1 MLVSESV
8 VTMQEVAIIR
18 LKERNSAIVAFY
30 LDKEA
35 GYGFWMHDNGVFQY
49 INYDNNA
56 QYWMQAVN
64 TRERFVQEAFKDKAA
79 IISWHYNYE
88 LRELT
93 FIDAE
98 QKVWK
103 LTADQN
109 LNFEEDRILKDILD
123 LDQ

>member
-1 MLVSESV
+1 
-8 VTMQEVAIIR
+8 
-18 LKERNSAIVAFY
+18 
-30 LDKEA
+30 
-35 GYGFWMHDNGVFQY
+35 MHENGVFQY

-56 QYWMQAVN
+56 QYWQRAVDAK
-64 TRERFVQEAFKDKAA
+64 ERNIQEAFKDKAA
-79 IISWHYNYE
+79 IISWHYNYS

-103 LTADQN
+103 LTADQD
-109 LNFEEDRILKDILD
+109 LNFEEDRILKEILD